1 VEEQSA
7 AEQAALAHRQLM
19 HDLRTP
25 LTVLLARV
33 QMLRRC
39 HAAGRR
45 SEDVGSDLE
54 VIEAAVL
61 RLAAAVDQADRRG
74 PVDP

>member
-1 VEEQSA
+1 MDERSA

-25 LTVLLARV
+25 LTVLLGRV
-33 QMLRRC
+33 QMLRRN
-39 HAAGRR
+39 HAAGQRLD
-45 SEDVGSDLE
+45 EVESDLE

-61 RLAAAVDQADRRG
+61 RLAVAIEALDAQPPR
-74 PVDP
+74 DP

>member
-1 VEEQSA
+1 MDECSA
-7 AEQAALAHRQLM
+7 ANQARQTHREQM

-25 LTVLLARV
+25 LTVLLGRV
-33 QMLRRC
+33 QMLRRS

-45 SEDVGSDLE
+45 LGEVESDLE

-61 RLAAAVDQADRRG
+61 RLAAAIEVLDAQTPRDS
-74 PVDP
+74 